1 METSAKAART
11 NVTMDEGLVARL
23 DSLAAASYASRSAL
37 LGRGARMVL
46 AAEMVE
52 YSTISALSNIQGP
65 ANSSANSASPV
76 VSTPWPIGNRSA
88 PG

>member
-1 METSAKAART
+1 
-11 NVTMDEGLVARL
+11 
-23 DSLAAASYASRSAL
+23 L

>member
-1 METSAKAART
+1 
-11 NVTMDEGLVARL
+11 
-23 DSLAAASYASRSAL
+23 L

-65 ANSSANSASPV
+65 ASSAANSASPV
-76 VSTPWPIGNRSA
+76 VSIPWPIGNRSA